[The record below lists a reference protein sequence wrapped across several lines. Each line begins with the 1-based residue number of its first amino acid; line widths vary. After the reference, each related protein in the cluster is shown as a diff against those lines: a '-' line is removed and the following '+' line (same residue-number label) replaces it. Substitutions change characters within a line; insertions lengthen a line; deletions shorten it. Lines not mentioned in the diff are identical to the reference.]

1 MKALQLMLINYERL
15 YNGESTR
22 FNIGE
27 SSLFLLNARENKVL
41 ETKQKLIE
49 YKTKYLKGYQG
60 LLWASGLIN

>member
-60 LLWASGLIN
+60 LLWAS